1 MEDPNYEQ
9 TDIFAF
15 MMEKPAGKKPKAR
28 AKKAAPSSEKKRA
41 KAAVSEEASLFG
53 EKMAEEKKPARGKKV
68 SPKKAAPFAKAAPQP
83 KAAEENVNETAKRS
97 WREKFWEFD
106 ITHPSQDIKD
116 TMKEALLADGFMKR
130 EANKVFKGL
139 FFKEKIF
146 NTKNQALE
154 YLESVPTSYAVKYK
168 IGIEPSPKMLSLA
181 KRLKEKEERLA
192 AYKETQN
199 EKKFAGDFITCPHC
213 HSRVNTG
220 FVKPPL
226 CPVCGDDMRSD
237 TAVKT
242 IRALEETVA
251 DLRKRYEDTAR
262 KYNSKFTGGEKWI
275 IRLVNPFWEEKEWE
289 TKRLGDVRHQTSGA

>member
-83 KAAEENVNETAKRS
+83 KAAEENVNEPAKRS

-116 TMKEALLADGFMKR
+116 TMKEALLTEGFMKR

-168 IGIEPSPKMLSLA
+168 IGIEPSPKMRSLA

-213 HSRVNTG
+213 HSRVNAG

-262 KYNSKFTGGEKWI
+262 MYNSKFTGGEKWI
-275 IRLVNPFWEEKEWE
+275 IRLVNPF
-289 TKRLGDVRHQTSGA
+289 

>member
-15 MMEKPAGKKPKAR
+15 MKGRSEGKRQKVR
-28 AKKAAPSSEKKRA
+28 TKKAALAAGQKRVT
-41 KAAVSEEASLFG
+41 AAREEASLFG
-53 EKMAEEKKPARGKKV
+53 EEMTAEKKPARAKKA
-68 SPKKAAPFAKAAPQP
+68 SPKKAAPSAKAVPQP
-83 KAAEENVNETAKRS
+83 KEVGEKVSEPQRGS
-97 WREKFWEFD
+97 WREKLWEFD

-116 TMKEALLADGFMKR
+116 TMKEALVAEGFMKR
-130 EANKVFKGL
+130 EANRVFKGL

-154 YLESVPTSYAVKYK
+154 FLESIPTSYAVKYK
-168 IGIEPSPKMLSLA
+168 IGIEPSPKMISLA

-213 HSRVNTG
+213 HSRVNAG

-242 IRALEETVA
+242 IHALEETVA
-251 DLRKRYEDTAR
+251 DLSKRYEDTAR

-275 IRLVNPFWEEKEWE
+275 IRLVNPFWEEK
-289 TKRLGDVRHQTSGA
+289 

>member
-15 MMEKPAGKKPKAR
+15 MTEKPEGKKPKAR
-28 AKKAAPSSEKKRA
+28 AKKASLPAAKKRV

-53 EKMAEEKKPARGKKV
+53 EKMAEEKKPARAKKASLKASASTV
-68 SPKKAAPFAKAAPQP
+68 KAETSPKAAPK
-83 KAAEENVNETAKRS
+83 KAAEENVSEPEKGS

-168 IGIEPSPKMLSLA
+168 IGIEPSPKMIALA

-213 HSRVNTG
+213 HSRVNAD

-242 IRALEETVA
+242 IRTLEEA
-251 DLRKRYEDTAR
+251 AAELRKRFEDTAR

-275 IRLVNPFWEEKEWE
+275 IRLVNPFWEEK
-289 TKRLGDVRHQTSGA
+289 

>member
-15 MMEKPAGKKPKAR
+15 MMGKSEGKKQKVR
-28 AKKAAPSSEKKRA
+28 TKKAALAAGQKRVT
-41 KAAVSEEASLFG
+41 AAREEASLFG
-53 EKMAEEKKPARGKKV
+53 EEMTAEKKPARAKKA
-68 SPKKAAPFAKAAPQP
+68 SAQKAAPSAKAVPQP
-83 KAAEENVNETAKRS
+83 KEAAKKEAGEKVSEPPRGN
-97 WREKFWEFD
+97 WREKLWEFD

-116 TMKEALLADGFMKR
+116 TMKEALVAEGFMKR

-168 IGIEPSPKMLSLA
+168 IGIEPSPKMIALA
-181 KRLKEKEERLA
+181 KRLKEKEARLA

-213 HSRVNTG
+213 HSRVNAD

-242 IRALEETVA
+242 IHALEETVA

-275 IRLVNPFWEEKEWE
+275 IRLVNPFWEEK
-289 TKRLGDVRHQTSGA
+289 

>member
-15 MMEKPAGKKPKAR
+15 MTEKPEGKKPKSR
-28 AKKAAPSSEKKRA
+28 TKKASLPAAKKRA

-83 KAAEENVNETAKRS
+83 KAAEENVSEPEKGS

-213 HSRVNTG
+213 HSRVNAG
-220 FVKPPL
+220 FIKPPL

-275 IRLVNPFWEEKEWE
+275 IRLVNPFWEEK
-289 TKRLGDVRHQTSGA
+289 K

>member
-15 MMEKPAGKKPKAR
+15 MMEKPEGKKPKSRTKKVSLPA
-28 AKKAAPSSEKKRA
+28 AKKRV
-41 KAAVSEEASLFG
+41 KASVSEEASLFG

-83 KAAEENVNETAKRS
+83 KAAEENVNEPAKRS

-116 TMKEALLADGFMKR
+116 TMKEALLTEGFMKR

-213 HSRVNTG
+213 HSRVNVG
-220 FVKPPL
+220 FIKPPL

-275 IRLVNPFWEEKEWE
+275 IRLVNPFWEEK
-289 TKRLGDVRHQTSGA
+289 

>member
-15 MMEKPAGKKPKAR
+15 MTEKPEGKKPKAR
-28 AKKAAPSSEKKRA
+28 AKKASLPAAKKRV

-68 SPKKAAPFAKAAPQP
+68 SPKKAAPFAKAAPK
-83 KAAEENVNETAKRS
+83 KAAEENVSEPEKGS

-199 EKKFAGDFITCPHC
+199 EKKFAGDFITCQHC
-213 HSRVNTG
+213 HSRVNAG
-220 FVKPPL
+220 FIKPPL

-242 IRALEETVA
+242 IRALEEAVA
-251 DLRKRYEDTAR
+251 ELRKRLEDTTR

-275 IRLVNPFWEEKEWE
+275 IRLVNPFWEEKE
-289 TKRLGDVRHQTSGA
+289 

>member
-15 MMEKPAGKKPKAR
+15 MKGRPEGKRQKVR
-28 AKKAAPSSEKKRA
+28 TKKAALAAEQKRA

-53 EKMAEEKKPARGKKV
+53 EGMAQEKMPARVKKA
-68 SPKKAAPFAKAAPQP
+68 SPKASAASPKAAPQP
-83 KAAEENVNETAKRS
+83 KAAAKKREEKEMSEPGNATSGKGS
-97 WREKFWEFD
+97 WREKVWEFD

-116 TMKEALLADGFMKR
+116 TMKEALVAEGFMKR

-213 HSRVNTG
+213 HSRVNAG
-220 FVKPPL
+220 FIKPPL

-275 IRLVNPFWEEKEWE
+275 IRLVNPFWEEKQEMLE
-289 TKRLGDVRHQTSGA
+289 

>member
-53 EKMAEEKKPARGKKV
+53 EKMTEEKKPARGKKV

-83 KAAEENVNETAKRS
+83 KAAEENVNEPAKRS

-116 TMKEALLADGFMKR
+116 TMKEALLAEGFMKR

-154 YLESVPTSYAVKYK
+154 YLESVPNSYAVKYK

-213 HSRVNTG
+213 HSRVNAG

-275 IRLVNPFWEEKEWE
+275 IRLVNPFWEEK
-289 TKRLGDVRHQTSGA
+289 

>member
-28 AKKAAPSSEKKRA
+28 TK

-53 EKMAEEKKPARGKKV
+53 EKMAEEKKPARAKKA
-68 SPKKAAPFAKAAPQP
+68 SPKASASTVKAETSPKAAPK
-83 KAAEENVNETAKRS
+83 KAAEENVNEPAKRS

-168 IGIEPSPKMLSLA
+168 IGIEPSPK
-181 KRLKEKEERLA
+181 
-192 AYKETQN
+192 
-199 EKKFAGDFITCPHC
+199 FAGDFITCPHC
-213 HSRVNTG
+213 HSRVNAG
-220 FVKPPL
+220 FIKPPL

-275 IRLVNPFWEEKEWE
+275 IRLVNPFWEEK
-289 TKRLGDVRHQTSGA
+289 

>member
-9 TDIFAF
+9 TDIFTF
-15 MMEKPAGKKPKAR
+15 MMEKPAGKKQR
-28 AKKAAPSSEKKRA
+28 VRTRKAALSSEQKRA
-41 KAAVSEEASLFG
+41 KAAISEEASLFG
-53 EKMAEEKKPARGKKV
+53 EGMAQEKKPARVKKA
-68 SPKKAAPFAKAAPQP
+68 SPKASVAFPKAVPQP
-83 KAAEENVNETAKRS
+83 KAAAKKGEEKEMSEPGNAASGKGR
-97 WREKFWEFD
+97 WREKIWEFD

-116 TMKEALLADGFMKR
+116 TMKEALVAEGFMKR

-168 IGIEPSPKMLSLA
+168 IGIEPSPKMIALA
-181 KRLKEKEERLA
+181 KRLIEKEERLVV
-192 AYKETQN
+192 YQKMQN

-213 HSRVNTG
+213 HSRVNAD

-242 IRALEETVA
+242 IRALEEAVA
-251 DLRKRYEDTAR
+251 ELRKRLEDTAR

-275 IRLVNPFWEEKEWE
+275 IRLVNPFWEEK
-289 TKRLGDVRHQTSGA
+289 

>member
-15 MMEKPAGKKPKAR
+15 MTKKPEGKKPKAR
-28 AKKAAPSSEKKRA
+28 AKKASLPAAKKRV

-53 EKMAEEKKPARGKKV
+53 EKMAEEKKPARAKKA
-68 SPKKAAPFAKAAPQP
+68 SPKASASTVKAETSPKAAPK
-83 KAAEENVNETAKRS
+83 KAAEENVSEPEKGS

-116 TMKEALLADGFMKR
+116 TIKEALVAEGFMKR

-168 IGIEPSPKMLSLA
+168 IGIDPSPKMIALA

-199 EKKFAGDFITCPHC
+199 EKKFAGDFITCQHC
-213 HSRVNTG
+213 HSRVNAD

-242 IRALEETVA
+242 IHALEETVA

-275 IRLVNPFWEEKEWE
+275 IRLVNPFWEEKE
-289 TKRLGDVRHQTSGA
+289 

>member
-28 AKKAAPSSEKKRA
+28 TKKAAPSAEKKRA

-53 EKMAEEKKPARGKKV
+53 EKMAEEKKPARAKKASLNASASTMKAET
-68 SPKKAAPFAKAAPQP
+68 SPKAAPK
-83 KAAEENVNETAKRS
+83 KAAEENVSEPEKGS

-168 IGIEPSPKMLSLA
+168 IGIEPSPKMVSLL

-192 AYKETQN
+192 AYKKTQN

-213 HSRVNTG
+213 HSRVNAD
-220 FVKPPL
+220 FVKPPF

-242 IRALEETVA
+242 IHALEETVA
-251 DLRKRYEDTAR
+251 ELRKRLEDTAR

-275 IRLVNPFWEEKEWE
+275 IRLVNPFWEEKE
-289 TKRLGDVRHQTSGA
+289 

>member
-15 MMEKPAGKKPKAR
+15 MMEKPAGKKQR
-28 AKKAAPSSEKKRA
+28 VRTRKAAPSSEQKSA

-83 KAAEENVNETAKRS
+83 KAAEENVNEPAKRS

-116 TMKEALLADGFMKR
+116 TMKEALVAEGFMKR

-168 IGIEPSPKMLSLA
+168 IGIEPSPKMIALA

-192 AYKETQN
+192 AYQETQN

-213 HSRVNTG
+213 HSRVNAD

-226 CPVCGDDMRSD
+226 CPVCGNDMRSD

-242 IRALEETVA
+242 IRTLEEA
-251 DLRKRYEDTAR
+251 AAELRKRLEDTAR

-275 IRLVNPFWEEKEWE
+275 IRLVNPFWEEK
-289 TKRLGDVRHQTSGA
+289 

>member
-15 MMEKPAGKKPKAR
+15 MMEKP
-28 AKKAAPSSEKKRA
+28 ETKKRKTRTRKTA
-41 KAAVSEEASLFG
+41 LASDQKRVKAAVSEEASLFG
-53 EKMAEEKKPARGKKV
+53 EEMTEEKKAARGKKA
-68 SPKKAAPFAKAAPQP
+68 SPKEAAARAKAAPPP
-83 KAAEENVNETAKRS
+83 KTAAKKPMEEKACEPEKVTLGKNS

-106 ITHPSQDIKD
+106 ITHPSQEIKD
-116 TMKEALLADGFMKR
+116 TMKEALLTDGFMKR

-139 FFKEKIF
+139 FFKEKVF

-168 IGIEPSPKMLSLA
+168 IGIEPSPKMISLA

-192 AYKETQN
+192 AYSKTQN

-213 HSRVNTG
+213 HSRVNAG

-242 IRALEETVA
+242 IRALEDTVA
-251 DLRKRYEDTAR
+251 DLRKRCEDTAR

-275 IRLVNPFWEEKEWE
+275 IRLVNPFWDE
-289 TKRLGDVRHQTSGA
+289 

>member
-15 MMEKPAGKKPKAR
+15 MTEKPEGKKPKAR
-28 AKKAAPSSEKKRA
+28 AKKASLPAAKKRA
-41 KAAVSEEASLFG
+41 KAAVAEEASLFG
-53 EKMAEEKKPARGKKV
+53 EKMAEEKKPARGKKA
-68 SPKKAAPFAKAAPQP
+68 SPKASASTVKAETSP
-83 KAAEENVNETAKRS
+83 KAAEENVSEPEKGS

-213 HSRVNTG
+213 HSRVNAG
-220 FVKPPL
+220 FIKPPL

-275 IRLVNPFWEEKEWE
+275 IRLVNPFWDE
-289 TKRLGDVRHQTSGA
+289 

>member
-28 AKKAAPSSEKKRA
+28 AKKAVPSSEKKRA

-83 KAAEENVNETAKRS
+83 KAAEENVNEPAKRS

-116 TMKEALLADGFMKR
+116 TMKEALLTEGFMKR

-213 HSRVNTG
+213 HSRVNAG

-275 IRLVNPFWEEKEWE
+275 IRLVNPF
-289 TKRLGDVRHQTSGA
+289 

>member
-41 KAAVSEEASLFG
+41 KAAVSEEASLFV

-83 KAAEENVNETAKRS
+83 KAAEENVNEPAKRS

-116 TMKEALLADGFMKR
+116 TMKEALLTEGFMKR

-199 EKKFAGDFITCPHC
+199 EKKFAGDFITCSHC
-213 HSRVNTG
+213 HSRVNAG

-275 IRLVNPFWEEKEWE
+275 IRLVNPF
-289 TKRLGDVRHQTSGA
+289 

>member
-15 MMEKPAGKKPKAR
+15 MTEKPEGKKPKAR
-28 AKKAAPSSEKKRA
+28 AKKASLPAAKKRV

-53 EKMAEEKKPARGKKV
+53 EKMAEEKKPARGKKA
-68 SPKKAAPFAKAAPQP
+68 SPKASASTVKAETSPKAAPK
-83 KAAEENVNETAKRS
+83 KAAEENVSEPEKGN

-116 TMKEALLADGFMKR
+116 TMKEALLTEGFMKR

-168 IGIEPSPKMLSLA
+168 IGIDPSPKMIALA

-213 HSRVNTG
+213 HSRVNAD

-242 IRALEETVA
+242 IRALEEAVA
-251 DLRKRYEDTAR
+251 ELRKRLEDTTR

-275 IRLVNPFWEEKEWE
+275 IRLVNPFWEEK
-289 TKRLGDVRHQTSGA
+289 

>member
-15 MMEKPAGKKPKAR
+15 MMEKPAGKKQR
-28 AKKAAPSSEKKRA
+28 VRTKKAAPSSEPKCA
-41 KAAVSEEASLFG
+41 KAAISEEASLFG

-68 SPKKAAPFAKAAPQP
+68 SPKASASTVKAETSPKAAPK
-83 KAAEENVNETAKRS
+83 KAAEENVSEPEKGS
-97 WREKFWEFD
+97 WREKIWEFD

-116 TMKEALLADGFMKR
+116 TMKEALVAEGFMKR

-168 IGIEPSPKMLSLA
+168 IGIEPSPKMIALA

-199 EKKFAGDFITCPHC
+199 EKKFAGDFITCTHC
-213 HSRVNTG
+213 HSRVNAD

-242 IRALEETVA
+242 IRTLEEAVA
-251 DLRKRYEDTAR
+251 ELRKRLEDTAR

-275 IRLVNPFWEEKEWE
+275 IRLVNPFWDEK
-289 TKRLGDVRHQTSGA
+289 

>member
-15 MMEKPAGKKPKAR
+15 MTEKPEGKKPKAR
-28 AKKAAPSSEKKRA
+28 AKKASLPAAKKRV

-53 EKMAEEKKPARGKKV
+53 EKMAEEKKPARGKKA
-68 SPKKAAPFAKAAPQP
+68 SPKASASTVKAETSPKAAPK
-83 KAAEENVNETAKRS
+83 KAAEENVSEPEKGN

-106 ITHPSQDIKD
+106 ITHPSQYIKD
-116 TMKEALLADGFMKR
+116 TMKEALLTEGFMKR

-168 IGIEPSPKMLSLA
+168 IGIDPSPKMIALA

-213 HSRVNTG
+213 HSRVNAD

-242 IRALEETVA
+242 IRALEEAVA
-251 DLRKRYEDTAR
+251 ELRKRLEDTTR

-275 IRLVNPFWEEKEWE
+275 IRLVNPFWEEK
-289 TKRLGDVRHQTSGA
+289 

>member
-15 MMEKPAGKKPKAR
+15 MTEKPEGKKPKAR
-28 AKKAAPSSEKKRA
+28 AKKASLPAAKKRV

-53 EKMAEEKKPARGKKV
+53 EKMAEVKKPARGKKA
-68 SPKKAAPFAKAAPQP
+68 SPKASASTVKVETSPKAAPK
-83 KAAEENVNETAKRS
+83 KAAEENVNEPAKRN

-116 TMKEALLADGFMKR
+116 TMKEALLAEGFMKR

-168 IGIEPSPKMLSLA
+168 IGIEPSPKMVSLL

-213 HSRVNTG
+213 HSRVNAD

-242 IRALEETVA
+242 IHTLEEA
-251 DLRKRYEDTAR
+251 AAELRKRLEDTAR

-275 IRLVNPFWEEKEWE
+275 IRLVNPFWEEK
-289 TKRLGDVRHQTSGA
+289 

>member
-68 SPKKAAPFAKAAPQP
+68 SPKKAAPFAKAAPQA
-83 KAAEENVNETAKRS
+83 KAAEENVNEPAKRN

-168 IGIEPSPKMLSLA
+168 IGIEPSPKMIALA

-213 HSRVNTG
+213 HSRVNAD

-242 IRALEETVA
+242 IRALEEAVA
-251 DLRKRYEDTAR
+251 ELRKRFEDTAR

-275 IRLVNPFWEEKEWE
+275 IRLVNPFWEEK
-289 TKRLGDVRHQTSGA
+289 

>member
-15 MMEKPAGKKPKAR
+15 MMEKPAGKKQR
-28 AKKAAPSSEKKRA
+28 VRTKKAAPSSEQKRA
-41 KAAVSEEASLFG
+41 KAAISEEASLFG
-53 EKMAEEKKPARGKKV
+53 EGMAQEKKPARVKKA
-68 SPKKAAPFAKAAPQP
+68 SPKASAASPKAAPKP
-83 KAAEENVNETAKRS
+83 KAAAKKGEEKEMSEPGNAASGKSS
-97 WREKFWEFD
+97 WREKVWEFD

-116 TMKEALLADGFMKR
+116 TMKEALVAEGFMKR

-168 IGIEPSPKMLSLA
+168 IGIDPSPKMIALA

-213 HSRVNTG
+213 HSRVNAD

-242 IRALEETVA
+242 IHTLEEAVA
-251 DLRKRYEDTAR
+251 ELRKRLEDTAR

-275 IRLVNPFWEEKEWE
+275 IRLVNPFWEEK
-289 TKRLGDVRHQTSGA
+289 

>member
-15 MMEKPAGKKPKAR
+15 MTEKPEGKKPKAR
-28 AKKAAPSSEKKRA
+28 VKKASLPAAKKRV

-68 SPKKAAPFAKAAPQP
+68 SSKKAAPFAKAAPQP
-83 KAAEENVNETAKRS
+83 KAAEENVNEPAKRS

-116 TMKEALLADGFMKR
+116 TMKEALLTEGFMKR

-213 HSRVNTG
+213 HSRVNAD

-275 IRLVNPFWEEKEWE
+275 IRLVTPFWEEK
-289 TKRLGDVRHQTSGA
+289 

>member
-28 AKKAAPSSEKKRA
+28 TKKAAPSSEKKRA

-68 SPKKAAPFAKAAPQP
+68 SPKKAVPFAKAAPQP
-83 KAAEENVNETAKRS
+83 KAAEENVNEPAKRS

-116 TMKEALLADGFMKR
+116 TMKEALLTEGFMKR

-168 IGIEPSPKMLSLA
+168 IGIEPSPKMLFLA

-213 HSRVNTG
+213 HSRVNAG
-220 FVKPPL
+220 FIKPPL

-275 IRLVNPFWEEKEWE
+275 IRLVNPFWEEK
-289 TKRLGDVRHQTSGA
+289 

>member
-15 MMEKPAGKKPKAR
+15 MMEKPAGKKQR
-28 AKKAAPSSEKKRA
+28 VRTKKAALSPKPKRA
-41 KAAVSEEASLFG
+41 KAAISEEASLFG
-53 EKMAEEKKPARGKKV
+53 EGTAQEKKPARVKKA
-68 SPKKAAPFAKAAPQP
+68 SPKASAASPKAAPKPKVAAKER
-83 KAAEENVNETAKRS
+83 EEKDMSEGGIVTSGKGS
-97 WREKFWEFD
+97 WREKVWEFD

-116 TMKEALLADGFMKR
+116 TMKEALLTEGFMKR
-130 EANKVFKGL
+130 EANQVFKGL

-154 YLESVPTSYAVKYK
+154 FLESVPTSYAVKYK
-168 IGIEPSPKMLSLA
+168 IGIEPSPKMIALA
-181 KRLKEKEERLA
+181 KRLREKEERLA
-192 AYKETQN
+192 AYEEAQN

-213 HSRVNTG
+213 HSRVNAL
-220 FVKPPL
+220 FVKPPR

-242 IRALEETVA
+242 IHALEETVA

-275 IRLVNPFWEEKEWE
+275 IRLVNPFWEEK
-289 TKRLGDVRHQTSGA
+289 G

>member
-28 AKKAAPSSEKKRA
+28 AKKAA
-41 KAAVSEEASLFG
+41 VSEEASLFG
-53 EKMAEEKKPARGKKV
+53 EKMAEEKQPARGKKV

-83 KAAEENVNETAKRS
+83 KAAEENVNEPAKRS

-116 TMKEALLADGFMKR
+116 TMKEALLTEGFMKR

-213 HSRVNTG
+213 HSRVNAG

-237 TAVKT
+237 IAVKT

-275 IRLVNPFWEEKEWE
+275 IRLVNPFWEEK
-289 TKRLGDVRHQTSGA
+289 

>member
-53 EKMAEEKKPARGKKV
+53 EKMAEEKKLARGKKV

-83 KAAEENVNETAKRS
+83 KAAEENVNEPAKRS

-116 TMKEALLADGFMKR
+116 TMKEALLTEGFMKR

-168 IGIEPSPKMLSLA
+168 IGIEPSPKMRSLA

-213 HSRVNTG
+213 HSRVNAG

-275 IRLVNPFWEEKEWE
+275 IRLVNPF
-289 TKRLGDVRHQTSGA
+289 

>member
-53 EKMAEEKKPARGKKV
+53 EKMAEEKKTARGKKV

-83 KAAEENVNETAKRS
+83 KAAEENVSEPEKGS

-213 HSRVNTG
+213 HSRVNAG

-275 IRLVNPFWEEKEWE
+275 IRLVNPFWEEK
-289 TKRLGDVRHQTSGA
+289 

>member
-83 KAAEENVNETAKRS
+83 KAAEENVNELAKRS

-116 TMKEALLADGFMKR
+116 TMKEALLTEGFMKR

-213 HSRVNTG
+213 HSRVNAG

-275 IRLVNPFWEEKEWE
+275 IRLVNPFWEEK
-289 TKRLGDVRHQTSGA
+289 

>member
-15 MMEKPAGKKPKAR
+15 MMEKPVGKKPKAR

-53 EKMAEEKKPARGKKV
+53 EKMAEEKKPARGKTV

-83 KAAEENVNETAKRS
+83 KAAEENVNEPAKRS

-116 TMKEALLADGFMKR
+116 TMKEALLTEGFMKR

-168 IGIEPSPKMLSLA
+168 IGIEPSPKMRSLA

-213 HSRVNTG
+213 HSRVNAG

-275 IRLVNPFWEEKEWE
+275 IRLVNPF
-289 TKRLGDVRHQTSGA
+289 

>member
-15 MMEKPAGKKPKAR
+15 MTEKPEGKKPKAR
-28 AKKAAPSSEKKRA
+28 AKKASLPAAKKRV

-53 EKMAEEKKPARGKKV
+53 EKMAEEKKPARAKKASLKASASTV
-68 SPKKAAPFAKAAPQP
+68 KAETSPKAAPK
-83 KAAEENVNETAKRS
+83 KAAEENVSEPEKGS

-168 IGIEPSPKMLSLA
+168 IGIEPSPKMVSLL

-213 HSRVNTG
+213 HSRVNAD

-242 IRALEETVA
+242 IHALEETVA
-251 DLRKRYEDTAR
+251 DLRKRYEDAAR

-275 IRLVNPFWEEKEWE
+275 IRLVNPFWEEKE
-289 TKRLGDVRHQTSGA
+289 

>member
-15 MMEKPAGKKPKAR
+15 MMEKPAGKKPKAC

-83 KAAEENVNETAKRS
+83 KAAEENVNEPAKRS

-116 TMKEALLADGFMKR
+116 TMKEALLTEGFMKR

-213 HSRVNTG
+213 HSRVNAG

-275 IRLVNPFWEEKEWE
+275 IRLVNPF
-289 TKRLGDVRHQTSGA
+289 

>member
-83 KAAEENVNETAKRS
+83 KAAEENVNEPAKRS

-106 ITHPSQDIKD
+106 ITHPSQDIKE
-116 TMKEALLADGFMKR
+116 TMKEALLTEGFMKR

-168 IGIEPSPKMLSLA
+168 IGIEPSPKMRSLA

-213 HSRVNTG
+213 HSRVNAG

-275 IRLVNPFWEEKEWE
+275 IRLVNPF
-289 TKRLGDVRHQTSGA
+289 

>member
-15 MMEKPAGKKPKAR
+15 MMEKTAGKKQR
-28 AKKAAPSSEKKRA
+28 VRTRKAAPSSEQKRA
-41 KAAVSEEASLFG
+41 KAAISEEASLFG
-53 EKMAEEKKPARGKKV
+53 EGMAAEKMPARVKKA
-68 SPKKAAPFAKAAPQP
+68 SPKASAASPKAAPQP
-83 KAAEENVNETAKRS
+83 KAAAKKREEKEMSEGGIAASGKGS
-97 WREKFWEFD
+97 WQEKVWEFD

-116 TMKEALLADGFMKR
+116 TMKEALVAEGFMKR

-168 IGIEPSPKMLSLA
+168 IGIEPSPKMIALA

-213 HSRVNTG
+213 HSRVNAD

-242 IRALEETVA
+242 IRALEEAVA
-251 DLRKRYEDTAR
+251 DLRKRFEDTAR

-275 IRLVNPFWEEKEWE
+275 IRLVNPFWEEK
-289 TKRLGDVRHQTSGA
+289 

>member
-15 MMEKPAGKKPKAR
+15 MTEKPEGKKPKAR
-28 AKKAAPSSEKKRA
+28 AKKASLPAAKKRV
-41 KAAVSEEASLFG
+41 KPSVSEEASLFG
-53 EKMAEEKKPARGKKV
+53 EKMAEEKEPARAKKA
-68 SPKKAAPFAKAAPQP
+68 SPKASASTVKAETSPKAAPK
-83 KAAEENVNETAKRS
+83 KAAEENVSEPEKGS

-168 IGIEPSPKMLSLA
+168 IGIEPSPKMIALA

-213 HSRVNTG
+213 HSRVNAD

-242 IRALEETVA
+242 IHALEETVA

-275 IRLVNPFWEEKEWE
+275 IRLVNPFWEEK
-289 TKRLGDVRHQTSGA
+289 